1 MAYYLRDASIGNHF
15 HSVRLFMFI
24 INRRKLTALFISAS
38 LMTCSVSAL
47 CEETVKVAIKS
58 SMGEIVVELYPE
70 KAPKTVE
77 NFLHYIKAGH
87 YSNTIFHR
95 VIDNFMIQGG
105 GLDKNMKEK
114 PTGKPV
120 VLEASY
126 ALEHG
131 LKNDMGTIAM
141 ARTNEPNSARAQF
154 FINVNDNAFLNHQ
167 VLPEGNPVQYSRN
180 GEMVTSSREQ
190 ALLATAGYTP
200 FGKIISGLEVVEKIK
215 SVQTGSRGIMQNVPN
230 KEIIIESIKLLK

>member
-1 MAYYLRDASIGNHF
+1 
-15 HSVRLFMFI
+15 MFI
-24 INRRKLTALFISAS
+24 FNRRLLSLLLAATTLITYSAS
-38 LMTCSVSAL
+38 AIS
-47 CEETVKVAIKS
+47 EEIIKVAIKS
-58 SMGEIVVELYPE
+58 SMGEIIVELYPE

-77 NFLHYIKAGH
+77 NFLRYVKAGH

-114 PTGKPV
+114 PTNKPV

-131 LKNDMGTIAM
+131 LKNDIGTIAM
-141 ARTNEPNSARAQF
+141 ARTNEPNSAKAQF

-167 VLPEGNPVQYSRN
+167 VLPEGNPVQYNRN
-180 GEMVTSSREQ
+180 GELVTSPRDQ

-200 FGKIISGLEVVEKIK
+200 FGKVISGMEVVEKIK
-215 SVQTGSRGIMQNVPN
+215 TVQTGSNGLMQNVPN
-230 KEIIIESIKLLK
+230 ETIIIESIKLLK

>member
-1 MAYYLRDASIGNHF
+1 MI
-15 HSVRLFMFI
+15 I
-24 INRRKLTALFISAS
+24 INRRILSALFFCAS
-38 LMTCSVSAL
+38 LMTYSASAL
-47 CEETVKVAIKS
+47 SEETVKVAIKS
-58 SMGEIVVELYPE
+58 SMGEIVIELYPE

-77 NFLHYIKAGH
+77 NFLRYVKAGH

-114 PTGKPV
+114 PTNKPV
-120 VLEASY
+120 VLEASH

-131 LKNDMGTIAM
+131 LKNDIGTIAM
-141 ARTNEPNSARAQF
+141 ARTNEPNSAKAQF
-154 FINVNDNAFLNHQ
+154 FINVNDNTFLNHQ

-180 GEMVTSSREQ
+180 GEVVTSPRDQ

-200 FGKIISGLEVVEKIK
+200 FGKIVSGMDVVEKIK
-215 SVQTGSRGIMQNVPN
+215 SVQTGTLGMMQNVPN
-230 KEIIIESIKLLK
+230 DVIIIESIKLLK